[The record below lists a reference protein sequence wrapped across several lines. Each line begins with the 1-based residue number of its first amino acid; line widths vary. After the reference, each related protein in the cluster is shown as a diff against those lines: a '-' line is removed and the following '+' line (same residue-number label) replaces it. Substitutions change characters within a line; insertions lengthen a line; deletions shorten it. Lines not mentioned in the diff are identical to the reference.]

1 MRSVPDMRFMR
12 QIPIRDV
19 AQALGIRVAGES
31 TAHCWRDAHK
41 HGDRSPSIGFSKRNR
56 AKCFVCDVR
65 TLSPIDLVRVHQQCT
80 LLGASKW
87 ICARWDVPQI
97 AKHAKL
103 ARPERW
109 YGGRVGM
116 STFDLEYL
124 VRSGFWASLGDAARS
139 LLVTIMTFADSL
151 TGEATISYRALC
163 RYAGKQSRTT
173 VAKVLHQFERIGLLQ
188 VTRTAAGGGI
198 RRVGSYRLTLDSP
211 KFQALVG
218 EIHDRFAADRD
229 LEKRLVSEARAQ
241 AAVGEKAAVNTS
253 TTSMSTTV
261 DRCQSE
267 RVTVV
272 NRAVKKAPSFH
283 GERFTRMDRS
293 PERKYPAS
301 WDFILRDPRGE
312 PGELADLWATG

>member
-1 MRSVPDMRFMR
+1 MRSVPDMGFMR
-12 QIPIRDV
+12 RGVPIRDV

-41 HGDRSPSIGFSKRNR
+41 HGDRNPSLSFQVGRNR

-65 TLSPIDLVRVHQQCT
+65 TLSPIDLVRVHQQCS
-80 LLGASKW
+80 LLDASAW
-87 ICARWDVPQI
+87 ICARWDVPMI

-124 VRSGFWASLGDAARS
+124 VRSGFWASLGDAARA

-163 RYAGKQSRTT
+163 RYSGKASRTT
-173 VAKVLHQFERIGLLQ
+173 VAKVLYQFERIGLLQ
-188 VTRTAAGGGI
+188 ITRTAAGGGI
-198 RRVGSYRLTLDSP
+198 RKVGSYRLTPDSP
-211 KFQALVG
+211 KFQALMG
-218 EIHDRFAADRD
+218 EMRDRFAADRD
-229 LEKRLVSEARAQ
+229 LEKHLVSEAKLSSRPARQ
-241 AAVGEKAAVNTS
+241 HKSTS
-253 TTSMSTTV
+253 LSTTV

-272 NRAVKKAPSFH
+272 DRAAKKAPSFH

-293 PERKYPAS
+293 LERGYPAS

-312 PGELADLWATG
+312 PGELADLAACS